1 MRNELNQGV
10 SDIFWLV
17 HNYQY
22 WVCDLARGGLDVLP
36 TGIGRNA
43 RPEFRDHPRR
53 SEGNVFPCTPT
64 TQVVGNCLQFGTLYR
79 TKNHES
85 GAAIE
90 WAARDQPN
98 LTMADPTDLSTDRAD
113 PHFACRTAMNWGY
126 GERPLMAESG
136 P

>member
-10 SDIFWLV
+10 GDIFWLV
-17 HNYQY
+17 HSNQY

-43 RPEFRDHPRR
+43 RLEFRDHPRR

-64 TQVVGNCLQFGTLYR
+64 TQVVGNCPQFGALYR
-79 TKNHES
+79 TKNYES

-90 WAARDQPN
+90 WAARDQPH
-98 LTMADPTDLSTDRAD
+98 LTMADSTVLPTDLAHLTLPAGR
-113 PHFACRTAMNWGY
+113 R
-126 GERPLMAESG
+126 
-136 P
+136 